1 MMRSQFVHT
10 ERVHNF
16 DGKGCGPKFAL
27 LLYLSL
33 FCFFSVPTQWIEFI
47 IRTHI
52 EDTRKKLKQ
61 TKSQRQRALM
71 KIRHKMRRRGK
82 RHIERVYLG
91 KRHRAQ
97 SRNTKRGKRI
107 RLRWGS
113 HSTFS
118 PHSLGSRLSFFVG
131 AWRSWW
137 WWLAWQGRRAMDGWC
152 RAFCLFTCITLWQ
165 NAWQTQ
171 TYFSSHALGPGVG
184 LILLP
189 RINFLTRPYIWALFM
204 NPTQMPHIITMF

>member
-1 MMRSQFVHT
+1 MRTRAKNWSKQKVK
-10 ERVHNF
+10 
-16 DGKGCGPKFAL
+16 DKGPWWKSDIRWGGEVKGTL
-27 LLYLSL
+27 K
-33 FCFFSVPTQWIEFI
+33 EFI
-47 IRTHI
+47 SAKGIGLNLET
-52 EDTRKKLKQ
+52 Q
-61 TKSQRQRALM
+61 
-71 KIRHKMRRRGK
+71 
-82 RHIERVYLG
+82 
-91 KRHRAQ
+91 
-97 SRNTKRGKRI
+97 KRGKRI

-165 NAWQTQ
+165 NAWETQ
-171 TYFSSHALGPGVG
+171 TYFSSHELGPGVG

-189 RINFLTRPYIWALFM
+189 RINYLTKAWYLGPIYEPYSNATHNHHNLIKL
-204 NPTQMPHIITMF
+204 

>member
-1 MMRSQFVHT
+1 MTAIDFRMKPFFSGETRLIGACPWGCSPIKQCDLIFRWIKRFSKQACAKTFRFSRITAELKVMMRSQFVHT

-33 FCFFSVPTQWIEFI
+33 FCFFSVPTQWIEFK

-71 KIRHKMRRRGK
+71 KIRPKMRRRGK

-97 SRNTKRGKRI
+97 STNTKKGEK
-107 RLRWGS
+107 
-113 HSTFS
+113 
-118 PHSLGSRLSFFVG
+118 
-131 AWRSWW
+131 
-137 WWLAWQGRRAMDGWC
+137 
-152 RAFCLFTCITLWQ
+152 
-165 NAWQTQ
+165 N
-171 TYFSSHALGPGVG
+171 
-184 LILLP
+184 
-189 RINFLTRPYIWALFM
+189 
-204 NPTQMPHIITMF
+204 

>member
-1 MMRSQFVHT
+1 MWLLLQKILKTCLRRKPSVFKITELKVMMRSQFVHT

-97 SRNTKRGKRI
+97 SRNTKKGGKELDCDEVHI
-107 RLRWGS
+107 VLSPLIPWGVGWV
-113 HSTFS
+113 FLLV
-118 PHSLGSRLSFFVG
+118 LGGVG
-131 AWRSWW
+131 GGGWPDKAVVLW
-137 WWLAWQGRRAMDGWC
+137 MDG
-152 RAFCLFTCITLWQ
+152 AGPFVFL
-165 NAWQTQ
+165 
-171 TYFSSHALGPGVG
+171 HA
-184 LILLP
+184 
-189 RINFLTRPYIWALFM
+189 
-204 NPTQMPHIITMF
+204 

>member
-1 MMRSQFVHT
+1 MSWDFAFELDEVFCFIVCFKMTHITSLTKRFSKPAWAKTLRFSTITAELKVMMRSQFVHT

-16 DGKGCGPKFAL
+16 DGKGCGLKFAL
-27 LLYLSL
+27 LLYPSL

-52 EDTRKKLKQ
+52 EDTRKKMKQ

-97 SRNTKRGKRI
+97 SRNTKRGEK
-107 RLRWGS
+107 
-113 HSTFS
+113 
-118 PHSLGSRLSFFVG
+118 
-131 AWRSWW
+131 
-137 WWLAWQGRRAMDGWC
+137 
-152 RAFCLFTCITLWQ
+152 
-165 NAWQTQ
+165 N
-171 TYFSSHALGPGVG
+171 
-184 LILLP
+184 
-189 RINFLTRPYIWALFM
+189 
-204 NPTQMPHIITMF
+204 